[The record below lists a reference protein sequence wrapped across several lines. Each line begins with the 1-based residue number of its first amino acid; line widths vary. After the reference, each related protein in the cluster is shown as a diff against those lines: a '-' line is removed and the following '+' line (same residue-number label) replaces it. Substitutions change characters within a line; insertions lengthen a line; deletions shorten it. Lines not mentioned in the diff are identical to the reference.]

1 MIELSE
7 LPEAWLRCMEAIR
20 PALVLA
26 PRSYLGNVKER
37 LAEAGVIAAV
47 ASRDTPVIFDWIVR
61 LLARQGISN
70 HAAEV
75 FLERNGSPT
84 FLDIADHMSKDARCS
99 RLRCHW
105 SFEGCGYRHS
115 TGFCSTPHHQ
125 LGCPVTVIPARKG
138 ALAEAAIGLWLFVR
152 DVCGGDFVSWIDDRL
167 VAADPGLDA
176 PERGLMMRAAL
187 LEPLTNVVGTGPKV
201 WSMILAE
208 LLLGGDA
215 ARERWVTTGASFVAV
230 DSLVHAYLHRTGIL
244 ERLDAAHRYGSACF
258 APGGCTEV
266 IAALADRID
275 AREFDPGAPA
285 VFPRW
290 VQSAIWSFCAA
301 DGWSVCNGT
310 KIDDAVG
317 CEQRFCPAFRHC
329 SRLPLLS

>member
-1 MIELSE
+1 MSNRPPDAWERCIEVL
-7 LPEAWLRCMEAIR
+7 R

-26 PRSYLGNVKER
+26 PRSYLGELRER
-37 LAEAGVIAAV
+37 LADAGVIAAV

-105 SFEGCGYRHS
+105 SFESCGYRRLTS
-115 TGFCSTPHHQ
+115 SCRTPHQ
-125 LGCPVTVIPARKG
+125 QVGCPVTVIPARKG

-152 DVCGGDFVSWIDDRL
+152 DCCSNGDFVGWIDDRL
-167 VAADPGLDA
+167 AAADPGADA
-176 PERGLMMRAAL
+176 SGRGVTMQKAL
-187 LEPLTNVVGTGPKV
+187 LEPLTSIVGTGPKV

-208 LLLGGDA
+208 LLLGADPL
-215 ARERWVTTGASFVAV
+215 RERWVTAGASFVAV
-230 DSLVHAYLHRTGIL
+230 DSLVHAFLHRTGCL
-244 ERLDAAHRYGSACF
+244 QRLDAAHRYGPACYE
-258 APGGCTEV
+258 PGGCTDV
-266 IAALADRID
+266 IASLAARID

-317 CEQRFCPAFRHC
+317 CEQQSCPAFRHC